1 MNGRQYR
8 CQATNASGTTYSATV
23 TLTVKKGPDYVPP
36 ALKPITERV
45 IHLPAPKTGGKMYYV
60 FPQENDQYGAIF
72 SWNRSVDPE
81 EGFEPGL
88 DYVLYLDLSA
98 KNGYTLDGLTPDFF
112 LVPGAEKVELSEEFG
127 RPRLTITWPITSG
140 ERSTISLRI
149 PWGTSRRITTAP
161 SVFRLT
167 APPPGPPYP
176 DHQARPKLCG
186 QVRRLFLWV

>member
-1 MNGRQYR
+1 MKRNICALTLCLALLAGLLTPTALAAGEKPAFSQQPQSTTVTAPDTAVFTAQATGDPTYQWQAKDERGWLDILGATRSTYTIRNTATAMNGRQYR

-45 IHLPAPKTGGKMYYV
+45 IHLPAPKPGGKMYYV

-88 DYVLYLDLSA
+88 D
-98 KNGYTLDGLTPDFF
+98 
-112 LVPGAEKVELSEEFG
+112 
-127 RPRLTITWPITSG
+127 
-140 ERSTISLRI
+140 
-149 PWGTSRRITTAP
+149 
-161 SVFRLT
+161 
-167 APPPGPPYP
+167 
-176 DHQARPKLCG
+176 
-186 QVRRLFLWV
+186 